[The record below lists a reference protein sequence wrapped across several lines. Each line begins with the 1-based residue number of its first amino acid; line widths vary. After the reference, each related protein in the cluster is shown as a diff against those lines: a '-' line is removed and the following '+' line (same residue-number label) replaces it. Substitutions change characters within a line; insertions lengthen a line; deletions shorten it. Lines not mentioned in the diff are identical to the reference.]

1 MNHRYGSPGNVTKE
15 YYEFADFFLKT
26 YSVGIQQ
33 VSTPQLRLITS
44 DHGLFVAQ
52 TLTLFVFFLPSLFV
66 FLHPGP
72 AEGGG
77 PAQTKAVRYSSSP
90 ATEPQIPQSGPV
102 TLSDLEA
109 DEATHAGR
117 TGMEECDAV

>member
-52 TLTLFVFFLPSLFV
+52 TLTLTFV